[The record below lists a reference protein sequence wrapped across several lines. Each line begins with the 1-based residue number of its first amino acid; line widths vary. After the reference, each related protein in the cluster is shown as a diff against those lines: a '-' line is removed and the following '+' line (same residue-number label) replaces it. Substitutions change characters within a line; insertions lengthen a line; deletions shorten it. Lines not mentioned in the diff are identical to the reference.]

1 MGAAK
6 LGRFLQDLA
15 ALLLSFLLLPPM
27 QLQAI
32 HERATHPIESSH
44 HAVISHAWIDC
55 QLGIQKM
62 CCVGRRQH
70 PILPTPSSA
79 MPRASLVSM
88 ESIRDSALICYL
100 PSPAAL
106 ISQSMQD
113 PVVSQKYV
121 LYMNNRTKLIPKIQ
135 YTTTHSPN
143 NQHLSRQSVKKV
155 KKGGFYSC
163 HFSYHQS

>member
-1 MGAAK
+1 M
-6 LGRFLQDLA
+6 
-15 ALLLSFLLLPPM
+15 LSYLHPACFDRLLPARNPENVLRGQEAASM
-27 QLQAI
+27 DCHQSHSI
-32 HERATHPIESSH
+32 EYHATTKS
-44 HAVISHAWIDC
+44 C
-55 QLGIQKM
+55 L
-62 CCVGRRQH
+62 
-70 PILPTPSSA
+70 
-79 MPRASLVSM
+79 

-143 NQHLSRQSVKKV
+143 NQHLSRQSVKTV
-155 KKGGFYSC
+155 KKGIGFYSC
-163 HFSYHQS
+163 HFSYYQS